1 MFRQHADHSR
11 EGELLCAPQELII
24 RSEIDG
30 AVHVLKLSGEL
41 DKDSAPRFEAV
52 LKHVEATDVE
62 EIVVDLS
69 GLRFIGSDGLKVFI
83 HANAR
88 SRAGGKRLMLV
99 RGNDEVQ
106 GTFETAGLLSRLPF
120 DGVRELLRP
129 PTCSK
134 PARAQLVVS
143 RPVQAWI
150 GSDR

>member
-1 MFRQHADHSR
+1 MFRQHADQPR
-11 EGELLCAPQELII
+11 EGELLCAPQELVI
-24 RSEIDG
+24 RSERDG
-30 AVHVLKLSGEL
+30 TVHVVKLSGEL

-52 LKHVEATDVE
+52 LKRAEMTDAR
-62 EIVVDLS
+62 EIIVDLG
-69 GLRFIGSDGLKVFI
+69 GLTFIGSDGLKVFI

-88 SRAGGKRLMLV
+88 SRGGGKRLMLI

-106 GTFETAGLLSRLPF
+106 RTFETAGLLSRLPF
-120 DGVRELLRP
+120 DGARELLRP
-129 PTCSK
+129 PTRRK